1 MRQQAE
7 MRLGEAA
14 GSSNEAEA
22 TDGIAL
28 FVRVCSASPH
38 HLVRPRVQERGDS
51 QPGPPVGSGSSS
63 RARDAMVSADVIQCV
78 SQ

>member
-14 GSSNEAEA
+14 GSSNEAET

-28 FVRVCSASPH
+28 FVRVCSASPPT
-38 HLVRPRVQERGDS
+38 HLVRPRVRGRGV
-51 QPGPPVGSGSSS
+51 PLRLRFALACWGVG
-63 RARDAMVSADVIQCV
+63 V
-78 SQ
+78 

>member
-14 GSSNEAEA
+14 GSSNEAET

-28 FVRVCSASPH
+28 FVRVCSASPPH
-38 HLVRPRVQERGDS
+38 PFGSPSRAGAWGATATTVRPRVLGRGGLTLPKGANGA
-51 QPGPPVGSGSSS
+51 Q
-63 RARDAMVSADVIQCV
+63 M
-78 SQ
+78 

>member
-14 GSSNEAEA
+14 GSSNEAET

-28 FVRVCSASPH
+28 FVRVCSASPPH
-38 HLVRPRVQERGDS
+38 PF
-51 QPGPPVGSGSSS
+51 GSPS
-63 RARDAMVSADVIQCV
+63 RAGAWGFDVAERRKWCADVIQRV